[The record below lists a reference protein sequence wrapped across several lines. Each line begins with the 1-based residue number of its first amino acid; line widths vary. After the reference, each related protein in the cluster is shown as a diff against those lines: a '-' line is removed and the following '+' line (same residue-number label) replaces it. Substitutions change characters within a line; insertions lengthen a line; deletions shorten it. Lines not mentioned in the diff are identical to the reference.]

1 MFTEGEYTMKNL
13 EYATRSGFINP
24 EDCIDTNNEVIYP
37 IHIHIRPETLK
48 KMGGYIDNL
57 TRYTQEPSSST
68 DTTPSAKSAF
78 INHHTDS
85 DSIIVGGQDA

>member
-1 MFTEGEYTMKNL
+1 MFTEGECIMKNL
-13 EYATRSGFINP
+13 EYTTRSGFINP
-24 EDCIDTNNEVIYP
+24 EDCIDTNNEVKYP
-37 IHIHIRPETLK
+37 IHISPETLK

-57 TRYTQEPSSST
+57 TRHTQEPSNTT